1 MTHRNQVPFFF
12 PAVVSRDG
20 AAKRELSALLKYQGW
35 DGWRPQAPKRGP
47 GDKYT
52 IIGTTIG
59 MVVAAAAGFLI
70 NLFLG
75 FLGIVVGGVVGALI
89 GFQIGKWI
97 NRGRTSGSSGVP
109 KDTLQGPQ

>member
-1 MTHRNQVPFFF
+1 LTDPESGPVFLPNSGEPGWSQ
-12 PAVVSRDG
+12 
-20 AAKRELSALLKYQGW
+20 REASALLKYQGW
-35 DGWRPQAPKRGP
+35 DGWGPQAPKRGP

-75 FLGIVVGGVVGALI
+75 FLGIVVGGVAGALI

-97 NRGRTSGSSGVP
+97 NRGRTAGSPDVP
-109 KDTLQGPQ
+109 RDTLQGPQ